1 MAGEVRSGDETTET
15 GDAGEVGERIWELRW
30 TVERVLALVCVFK
43 AGERRRTIGR
53 RKGGFIFYY
62 WYK

>member
-43 AGERRRTIGR
+43 AGERKTHDREEKRRIY
-53 RKGGFIFYY
+53 FLLV
-62 WYK
+62 